1 MVGTRGF
8 CLSSRE
14 FVGLLKRIFF
24 LVIFFPSC
32 SDVFE
37 RMYVCMHMCVKSGV
51 FLDCC
56 PPCMHSWVYV
66 CVHEVLC
73 LLGSL
78 PPEFADGVC
87 LLSQLALGIPCLC
100 FPSSGIISGLL
111 LPPSIYMGS
120 GNPNSGP
127 RVCTPN
133 T

>member
-1 MVGTRGF
+1 
-8 CLSSRE
+8 
-14 FVGLLKRIFF
+14 
-24 LVIFFPSC
+24 
-32 SDVFE
+32 
-37 RMYVCMHMCVKSGV
+37 MCVYMKSYV
-51 FLDCC
+51 FLDRY
-56 PPCMHSWVYV
+56 PPYMHSWVY
-66 CVHEVLC
+66 
-73 LLGSL
+73 